1 MSAEL
6 KAFVEESQALDETLA
21 GVPAEAW
28 TRQALGQWNI
38 AQLVAHLV
46 RAATRVATY
55 LDAEVHG
62 DPVVDRVSYWRYDDA
77 AEAPEIA
84 RRAVREAAK
93 VDAETLPAL
102 FTEGWRASAERAAQ
116 VGDSHVLATIMG
128 PMRVDEYLATRVLEL
143 VVHHT
148 DLRAAL
154 DLPAAST
161 IAAARI
167 TMDVLEALLGGPR
180 PRNLGRARFIQVA
193 TGRSASDDPRFPV
206 LR

>member
-1 MSAEL
+1 MDLEL
-6 KAFVEESQALDETLA
+6 DAFVEECQALDDTLA

-28 TRQALGQWNI
+28 TRQALGSWDV

-55 LDAEVHG
+55 LDTEVHG
-62 DPVVDRVSYWRYDDA
+62 DPVVDRVSYWRYDHA

-84 RRAVREAAK
+84 RRAALQAAK

-102 FTEGWRASAERAAQ
+102 FTEGWRSSAERAAE
-116 VGDSHVLATIMG
+116 VGDSHVLQTIMG
-128 PMRVDEYLATRVLEL
+128 PMRLDEYLATRVLEL

-154 DLPAAST
+154 DLPAVST

-193 TGRSASDDPRFPV
+193 TGRSPSDDPRFPV

>member
-1 MSAEL
+1 MGAEL
-6 KAFVEESQALDETLA
+6 NAFVEECQELDETLA
-21 GVPAEAW
+21 GVPTQAW
-28 TRQALGQWNI
+28 TRHALGEWDV

-55 LDAEVHG
+55 LDFDVSG
-62 DPVVDRVSYWRYDDA
+62 DPVVDRVSYWRYDHA
-77 AEAPEIA
+77 AEGPEIA
-84 RRAVREAAK
+84 RRAQEEAAK

-102 FTEGWRASAERAAQ
+102 FTEAWRTSAERAGE
-116 VGDSHVLATIMG
+116 VGDSHVLHTLMG
-128 PMRVDEYLATRVLEL
+128 PMRIDEYLATRVLEV

-148 DLRAAL
+148 DLRAAR

-167 TMDVLEALLGGPR
+167 TMDILERLLGEPR
-180 PRNLGRARFIQVA
+180 PRNLGRARFLQVA
-193 TGRSASDDPRFPV
+193 TGRLSSDDPRFPV

>member
-1 MSAEL
+1 MGSEL
-6 KAFVEESQALDETLA
+6 DAFSDECRALDETLA
-21 GVPAEAW
+21 GVSAEAW
-28 TRQALGQWNI
+28 TRHALGAWNV

-46 RAATRVATY
+46 RGATRVATY
-55 LDAEVHG
+55 LDVEVG
-62 DPVVDRVSYWRYDDA
+62 GNPVTDRVSYFNYDHTG
-77 AEAPEIA
+77 EAPEIA
-84 RRAVREAAK
+84 RRAVQEAAK

-102 FTEGWRASAERAAQ
+102 FTEGWRASAERAAE
-116 VGDSHVLATIMG
+116 VGDGHVLHTIAG
-128 PMRVDEYLATRVLEL
+128 PMRLDEYLATRVVEM

-154 DLPAAST
+154 ELPAVST

-167 TMDVLEALLGGPR
+167 TMDVLEGLLGEPR

-193 TGRSASDDPRFPV
+193 TGRFPSDDPRFPV

>member
-1 MSAEL
+1 
-6 KAFVEESQALDETLA
+6 
-21 GVPAEAW
+21 
-28 TRQALGQWNI
+28 
-38 AQLVAHLV
+38 
-46 RAATRVATY
+46 VATY
-55 LDAEVHG
+55 LDTEVHG
-62 DPVVDRVSYWRYDDA
+62 DPVVDRVSYWRYDHA

-84 RRAVREAAK
+84 RRAALQAAK

-102 FTEGWRASAERAAQ
+102 FTEGWRSSAERAAE
-116 VGDSHVLATIMG
+116 VGDSHVLQTIMG
-128 PMRVDEYLATRVLEL
+128 PMRLDEYLATRVLEL

-154 DLPAAST
+154 DLPAVST

-193 TGRSASDDPRFPV
+193 TGRSPSDDPRFPV